1 MLSHWNN
8 FKVVNSYS
16 IYTSTIRIRPF
27 TTQQLVSLQP
37 KEMAKKI
44 RLALQDTDREAC
56 SDWMKTH
63 TFANFQNTWYK
74 LHYDHLA
81 YGGQQIVDFFER
93 TDKFHIE
100 CGILFNDPEKKIEY
114 IDGTNYYIERLTN
127 KQLNHELGDN
137 LYYGPNE
144 GIRNKTLASDF
155 YTGYGVSDPFFIS
168 VDLSHL
174 IEEKQWC
181 LLHLLFTPNRTF
193 DETWTHVRVMKEN
206 KDNYLFEN
214 ENWRNNLETVPSWI
228 TTLNFKNEDND
239 GTIFIERQYREPIG
253 GKKVQGLIVIIS
265 PTVSYWSFSFHN
277 KPDCIEY
284 FVDKYKLKKLN
295 I

>member
-93 TDKFHIE
+93 TDKF
-100 CGILFNDPEKKIEY
+100 ILNVVYYSTIRRRKSNILMAPTIILND
-114 IDGTNYYIERLTN
+114 
-127 KQLNHELGDN
+127 
-137 LYYGPNE
+137 
-144 GIRNKTLASDF
+144 
-155 YTGYGVSDPFFIS
+155 
-168 VDLSHL
+168 
-174 IEEKQWC
+174 
-181 LLHLLFTPNRTF
+181 
-193 DETWTHVRVMKEN
+193 
-206 KDNYLFEN
+206 
-214 ENWRNNLETVPSWI
+214 
-228 TTLNFKNEDND
+228 
-239 GTIFIERQYREPIG
+239 
-253 GKKVQGLIVIIS
+253 
-265 PTVSYWSFSFHN
+265 
-277 KPDCIEY
+277 
-284 FVDKYKLKKLN
+284 
-295 I
+295 